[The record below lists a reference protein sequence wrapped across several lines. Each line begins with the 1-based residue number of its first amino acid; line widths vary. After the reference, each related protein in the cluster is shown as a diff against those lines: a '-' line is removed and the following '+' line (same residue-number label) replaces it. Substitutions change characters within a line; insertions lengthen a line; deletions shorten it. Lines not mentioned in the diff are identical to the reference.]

1 MSIYADFNN
10 RDADGFIRLNTV
22 GTIESL
28 ATNGIALREGLRL
41 IVADG
46 DLEADAVV
54 RACGTEKVWR
64 AEIIGEI
71 HEVEN

>member
-28 ATNGIALREGLRL
+28 AANGIALREGLRL

-46 DLEADAVV
+46 DLEAEVVV
-54 RACGTEKVWR
+54 RACGIEKVWR
-64 AEIIGEI
+64 AEIIGGIREF
-71 HEVEN
+71 EN